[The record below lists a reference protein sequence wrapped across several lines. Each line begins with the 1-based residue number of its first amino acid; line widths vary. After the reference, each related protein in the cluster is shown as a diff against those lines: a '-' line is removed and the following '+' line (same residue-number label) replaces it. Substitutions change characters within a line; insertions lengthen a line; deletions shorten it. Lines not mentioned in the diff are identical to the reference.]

1 MDLKSEVMFE
11 FMPIIWQYKTG
22 SVERLRPIFPSTYI
36 TQAK

>member
-22 SVERLRPIFPSTYI
+22 RAERLRPIFRTYI